1 MKEILKGALGLVAGF
16 GIGAMMKTGV
26 NILTPENAGKITK
39 WGCKLG
45 GFLLASYAGRI
56 ACKELDKIDEDFTK
70 TKEMITNMA
79 AGAVTTVEDAKEDE
93 DNED

>member
-45 GFLLASYAGRI
+45 GFLIASYVGRV
-56 ACKELDKIDEDFTK
+56 ACDEINRLDEGFTK

-79 AGAVTTVEDAKEDE
+79 AGAVTTVENTKEDE
-93 DNED
+93 DDED